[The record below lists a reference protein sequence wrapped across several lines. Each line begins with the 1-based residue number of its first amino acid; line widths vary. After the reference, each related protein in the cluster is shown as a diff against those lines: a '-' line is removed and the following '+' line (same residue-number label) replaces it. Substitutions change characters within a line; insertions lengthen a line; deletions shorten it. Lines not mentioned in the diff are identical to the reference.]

1 MCLLRPFI
9 TVESEQ
15 EKNNIIGL
23 ITALIGFLCWSSCV
37 VTKCCTHKAAAF
49 NFLNEVR
56 EEWSAHV
63 MNDLQS
69 RKNYVF
75 MKSFFDLS
83 YIKMKFLSRMEKM

>member
-49 NFLNEVR
+49 NFLNNVR
-56 EEWSAHV
+56 EVCSAPV
-63 MNDLQS
+63 MHALQS

-83 YIKMKFLSRMEKM
+83 YIKM